1 MAEEAT
7 PAAARPAKDSS
18 AHVRRLVERGQQG
31 DRAALEELYLLHFDR
46 IYSYLHMSVGNRHD
60 AEDLTTQTF
69 LKMLESIKRFRNS
82 SGEVAW
88 PAVEVIRRLGETAR
102 GNDLPVFYTRG
113 MSAESGVGPGRW
125 AMKNSRAREDR
136 GGQHRIVEPLEPREG
151 DVVLDKAKPSAFFGT
166 PLLSLLIERG
176 IDSLIVCGCT
186 TSGCVRATVVDAFSN
201 NFAVSV
207 VADAC
212 FDRVAAS
219 HTVALFDMNLK
230 YGNVV
235 GSEEAAAMMRSAPRS
250 TASA

>member
-1 MAEEAT
+1 MTAGWERDADLLLTDLDREVVRLSGFGQRGAAGSSPALLIVDVTEAFC
-7 PAAARPAKDSS
+7 
-18 AHVRRLVERGQQG
+18 G
-31 DRAALEELYLLHFDR
+31 DRPEP
-46 IYSYLHMSVGNRHD
+46 I
-60 AEDLTTQTF
+60 
-69 LKMLESIKRFRNS
+69 LESIKRFRNS